1 MYKPT
6 LPAAPPS
13 AEPEEPVYDLHNN
26 SLECPPDLAA
36 SLPED
41 CQQCY
46 IEKWHQ
52 IQSGQRGGQLIKVYT
67 QRRKKDKDIGDML
80 HAIFCDQSS
89 AFKISISFGFILSN
103 VETGE
108 KRYYYPSQNG
118 FIFDQPLVV
127 ADEEDLQRVGEVD

>member
-1 MYKPT
+1 MYQPT

-67 QRRKKDKDIGDML
+67 Q
-80 HAIFCDQSS
+80 
-89 AFKISISFGFILSN
+89 
-103 VETGE
+103 
-108 KRYYYPSQNG
+108 
-118 FIFDQPLVV
+118 
-127 ADEEDLQRVGEVD
+127 